1 MVIEGEVKLLQCRR
15 VFIQTIVM
23 RVTADFDMNSFV
35 ILENYSSY
43 LGLGFPYKIRDLK
56 KKINISQRVSFP
68 KAVGNSSFWGYKYTQ

>member
-1 MVIEGEVKLLQCRR
+1 
-15 VFIQTIVM
+15 M

-56 KKINISQRVSFP
+56 KKSTFLKEYHFP
-68 KAVGNSSFWGYKYTQ
+68 KLSGTAAFEDINTHNKKSRSFKSNNC